1 MLTHATKRRVRNK
14 IFRAGMLL
22 DEAISDRKLPPEF
35 AIQLRKPW
43 MKIAFEIKDLFDLVD
58 SWVAVDD

>member
-1 MLTHATKRRVRNK
+1 VLTHATKIRVRKK

-22 DEAISDRKLPPEF
+22 DEAISDPKLPPEY

-43 MKIAFEIKDLFDLVD
+43 MKIALEIKDLFDRVN